1 MSYFKPFIHQETRP
15 GFFNC
20 PGLKSFE
27 EQAREV
33 NHKEINLYTS
43 DYPRLRKYYAIKV
56 KSNSSLFYLKPRLLR
71 MLMIAYLH

>member
-1 MSYFKPFIHQETRP
+1 MIYFKPFIHQETRP

-33 NHKEINLYTS
+33 NHKEINLYTP

-56 KSNSSLFYLKPRLLR
+56 KSNLFYLKTRPLR
-71 MLMIAYLH
+71 MLMFSYL